1 VSRGP
6 CLKVDVSVRMI
17 QGQTALEKLNFFRD
31 LLFHQHQTGGR
42 PVPTKD
48 EINNFLQLQMVGRTC
63 MTKHNHIHYCIKRV
77 CIEMDPS
84 ASFPFED
91 GEVTYLEYFQRR
103 HGITL
108 QKKQPM
114 LHCPFRGKQELY
126 LPSEL
131 AFLTGLDQDW
141 KGDREF
147 AKELWK
153 GLRHTPAEHWKLQD
167 RLLAGLVDEDQGQA
181 LREWGVKVDPEPV
194 RVRCGQLDHD
204 PIYFSRDVE
213 DHFKNL
219 EMPPVSLE
227 VPTSSTGFA
236 QRPWPEVWTRP
247 GGRLILDKWLVFC
260 SSRPEEKEW
269 AARFVEDMEPLV
281 GELVEADGE
290 QGRVHIARPVLVEV
304 NASSPEGWL
313 QKVKAYQPP
322 WPANK
327 TQFAV
332 VVIPAQAKHRDQYYF
347 QLKNLFSFQLESCYP
362 TQMVMSRKIQQREG
376 QRQQIWRSIL
386 QQMLVKCG
394 AFLWVT
400 SPLPFSGRSTMV
412 VGIDSLRKSEDSP
425 AIQTLSASYN
435 LYFSSYFTTWRSQA
449 DANQLAPP
457 GPMLREAVLHF
468 YSQLGRLPDTLLI
481 YRAGVSECQ
490 EEALLEK
497 EMYHPEEGILQS
509 LHMTAAEI
517 GRREGNAAEM
527 KRWKEN
533 LEVAFIV
540 VRRGTNV
547 RFRTEQYENLPSG
560 TYVDQ

>member
-1 VSRGP
+1 
-6 CLKVDVSVRMI
+6 
-17 QGQTALEKLNFFRD
+17 
-31 LLFHQHQTGGR
+31 
-42 PVPTKD
+42 
-48 EINNFLQLQMVGRTC
+48 
-63 MTKHNHIHYCIKRV
+63 
-77 CIEMDPS
+77 
-84 ASFPFED
+84 
-91 GEVTYLEYFQRR
+91 
-103 HGITL
+103 
-108 QKKQPM
+108 
-114 LHCPFRGKQELY
+114 
-126 LPSEL
+126 
-131 AFLTGLDQDW
+131 
-141 KGDREF
+141 
-147 AKELWK
+147 
-153 GLRHTPAEHWKLQD
+153 
-167 RLLAGLVDEDQGQA
+167 
-181 LREWGVKVDPEPV
+181 
-194 RVRCGQLDHD
+194 
-204 PIYFSRDVE
+204 

-327 TQFAV
+327 TNFAV

-412 VGIDSLRKSEDSP
+412 VGIDSLRKSKDSP

-560 TYVDQ
+560 TYVDQDLVPDRGGSLSEVEMARRFDFYLVSQTYVIGTAKPTLYSVLYNTLTFSRQEIMQITYRLCGMCMTFPGMVSVPAPLKYASKLISQLAQCANVPPEPQGASRNWRPNLFFV

>member
-1 VSRGP
+1 VRPRGPCHDEPAGRLEPGEGAYICCEGGVVENDGVFACVVTLQMQHGVRRFKVEIESIKTLLVDCLEGVPDLPLEERGVVLQCFTWVFERAYRQMRLRTLGGRGWYLADEGQEYPKHRSFHGPDHRLPPRVLLYEGFVASTAYVSRGP

-181 LREWGVKVDPEPV
+181 LRE
-194 RVRCGQLDHD
+194 H
-204 PIYFSRDVE
+204 
-213 DHFKNL
+213 
-219 EMPPVSLE
+219 
-227 VPTSSTGFA
+227 
-236 QRPWPEVWTRP
+236 
-247 GGRLILDKWLVFC
+247 
-260 SSRPEEKEW
+260 
-269 AARFVEDMEPLV
+269 
-281 GELVEADGE
+281 
-290 QGRVHIARPVLVEV
+290 
-304 NASSPEGWL
+304 
-313 QKVKAYQPP
+313 
-322 WPANK
+322 
-327 TQFAV
+327 
-332 VVIPAQAKHRDQYYF
+332 
-347 QLKNLFSFQLESCYP
+347 
-362 TQMVMSRKIQQREG
+362 
-376 QRQQIWRSIL
+376 
-386 QQMLVKCG
+386 
-394 AFLWVT
+394 
-400 SPLPFSGRSTMV
+400 
-412 VGIDSLRKSEDSP
+412 
-425 AIQTLSASYN
+425 
-435 LYFSSYFTTWRSQA
+435 
-449 DANQLAPP
+449 
-457 GPMLREAVLHF
+457 
-468 YSQLGRLPDTLLI
+468 
-481 YRAGVSECQ
+481 
-490 EEALLEK
+490 
-497 EMYHPEEGILQS
+497 
-509 LHMTAAEI
+509 
-517 GRREGNAAEM
+517 
-527 KRWKEN
+527 
-533 LEVAFIV
+533 
-540 VRRGTNV
+540 
-547 RFRTEQYENLPSG
+547 
-560 TYVDQ
+560 